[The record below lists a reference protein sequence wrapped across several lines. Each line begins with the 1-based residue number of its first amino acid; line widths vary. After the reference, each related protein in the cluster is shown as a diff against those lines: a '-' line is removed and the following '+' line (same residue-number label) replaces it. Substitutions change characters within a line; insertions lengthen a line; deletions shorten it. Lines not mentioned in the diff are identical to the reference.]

1 MPYKYFIFFLKKNY
15 KFVVTF
21 FLIILL
27 DRITK
32 IVFIRH
38 QQITGNTELYSSSF
52 LNLDLIWNKGI
63 AFGLFSY
70 SSPNAYNLI
79 TMIIFFVILGL
90 FFLFIKSHKSEKF
103 FLLIVFSGAVGNL
116 VDRLLYKAV
125 PDFIDLSINNIHWF
139 IFNVADI
146 FITLGI
152 TGLILIEF
160 SKKKND

>member
-90 FFLFIKSHKSEKF
+90 FFYLLNHINLKNF
-103 FLLIVFSGAVGNL
+103 FF
-116 VDRLLYKAV
+116 
-125 PDFIDLSINNIHWF
+125 
-139 IFNVADI
+139 
-146 FITLGI
+146 
-152 TGLILIEF
+152 
-160 SKKKND
+160 